1 MADIKFMQDGKRV
14 TLEHTQTAAVILAGT
29 QDNVVRL
36 FASQAAFRKWADKS
50 EYAEKIAEIQDLI
63 ARVRKYKDTDNTA
76 AIKLQQ
82 SRTRRITKELKE
94 LAQATGLSLN
104 SKELFQKAAV
114 DYHPLEGP
122 IFDPAILYEHI
133 NLGGRALPLTSAI
146 GYPDFTWLRF
156 NDIASS
162 VIRYGW
168 CYLWQH
174 TWYLGRQLVL
184 AAPQRGQRLDA
195 NLTAFGFNDIA
206 SSAIVY

>member
-1 MADIKFMQDGKRV
+1 MADHKYIREGKRA
-14 TLEHTQTAAVILAGT
+14 TLEDAQKAPVILAGT
-29 QDNVVRL
+29 QDNLVRL
-36 FASQAAFRKWADKS
+36 FASQAAFRSWAEKS
-50 EYAEKIAEIQDLI
+50 EYAETIAEIQKLI
-63 ARVRKYKDTDNTA
+63 ARARKYKNADNSA

-82 SRTRRITKELKE
+82 SRTRKITKELKE
-94 LAQATGLSLN
+94 LARSTGLSPN

-133 NLGGRALPLTSAI
+133 NLGGRALPLISGI
-146 GYPDFTWLRF
+146 GYPDFTWLGF

-174 TWYLGRQLVL
+174 TWYFGRQLVL
-184 AAPQRGQRLDA
+184 AAPQRGQNPIA
-195 NLTAFGFNDIA
+195 NLTSFGFNDIA
-206 SSAIVY
+206 SSALVY